1 MKGLTVGVLSAG
13 LALGLAAEV
22 APAQKW
28 TGSVPLGD
36 VARQLKAQRAESKK
50 QPRMFTNEDV
60 IALRTASE
68 PPSPSPATSSPSAS
82 TEASADH
89 RTNRE
94 AAANLA
100 RYPSAIYIEWG
111 KATQGEDEIDRMSKV
126 QVVLE
131 APRKDAN
138 NSASVAT
145 PAQNSATT
153 RAQAAVKIRQIAA
166 AEPTAAWA
174 KAKFRVGAETA
185 QSDSKTAGHSNP
197 SPAAQAGQ
205 NDDVSAPFGEWA
217 KAKYRAAQGARS
229 ASGEPGPIS
238 ASAINSQAVPHQ
250 ELGYVE
256 RSDGKVEAIVAEGQ
270 HIGLIE
276 ETKEFMKNFHIP
288 APSPAEL
295 EMALAAPPSNPP
307 EADVPEADQPSAT
320 ASAPDA
326 GSRATEN
333 GTDVAQLQQPQTP
346 PSDNAQSQSEASLQA
361 EPLADYAAAQVRPT
375 PPENLQPANAP
386 AFVTAAPDVIANRSS
401 VTPIGYVEKAGGE
414 KEAIVEFQDQVFLVH
429 EGELFAGKYRVLRVT
444 ALAVEIAEEP
454 SEASSAAI
462 DRPRNTQVVPEPR

>member
-1 MKGLTVGVLSAG
+1 
-13 LALGLAAEV
+13 
-22 APAQKW
+22 
-28 TGSVPLGD
+28 
-36 VARQLKAQRAESKK
+36 
-50 QPRMFTNEDV
+50 MFTNEDV
-60 IALRTASE
+60 IAVRTASE
-68 PPSPSPATSSPSAS
+68 PPSPSPATLSPSAS

-94 AAANLA
+94 AAADLA

-111 KATQGEDEIDRMSKV
+111 KATPGEDEIDRMSKV
-126 QVVLE
+126 RVVLGGLG
-131 APRKDAN
+131 KDAN
-138 NSASVAT
+138 NGPSAEKLAQHSG
-145 PAQNSATT
+145 PAPE
-153 RAQAAVKIRQIAA
+153 QAAVEIRQIAT
-166 AEPTAAWA
+166 AEPTTAWA

-185 QSDSKTAGHSNP
+185 QSDSKAAGHPKP
-197 SPAAQAGQ
+197 SPAAQAER

-238 ASAINSQAVPHQ
+238 ASSINPQAPPR
-250 ELGYVE
+250 EDLGYVE

-270 HIGLIE
+270 HVGLIE

-307 EADVPEADQPSAT
+307 EAAVPEADQPSAA

-326 GSRATEN
+326 GAPATEN
-333 GTDVAQLQQPQTP
+333 GTDVAQLQQPQAP
-346 PSDNAQSQSEASLQA
+346 PADNEQSQSEASLQA
-361 EPLADYAAAQVRPT
+361 EPLADYAGTQVRPA
-375 PPENLQPANAP
+375 PPENLQPASAP
-386 AFVTAAPDVIANRSS
+386 AFATAAPDADANRSS

-414 KEAIVEFQDQVFLVH
+414 KEAIVAFQDQVFLVH

-444 ALAVEIAEEP
+444 ALAVEIGEEP
-454 SEASSAAI
+454 TEASSAAM